1 MCLIAPVKGFTIS
14 NKIEADYLFTNQL
27 LKPGFRII
35 ALSQRLGKD
44 DIIDNTE
51 TVQIF
56 SNGEIFQYRDGK
68 DVTVISSN
76 FSSPQANN
84 LIKILRENGI
94 DASHFNIS
102 SGLIDDLRL
111 VIRNI
116 SKTKKIIIDDSKSV
130 KPLLTI
136 Y

>member
-102 SGLIDDLRL
+102 
-111 VIRNI
+111 
-116 SKTKKIIIDDSKSV
+116 
-130 KPLLTI
+130 
-136 Y
+136 